1 MWSEGGNKWKDV
13 SAWEDRSKN
22 SAKPLGYGVIK
33 GFTCTTTIQGFSK
46 GKSSIPKDIF
56 SWVCGIKH

>member
-1 MWSEGGNKWKDV
+1 MKKEISGEMFQHGKIGQK
-13 SAWEDRSKN
+13 

-46 GKSSIPKDIF
+46 GKSSILEDIL
-56 SWVCGIKH
+56 S